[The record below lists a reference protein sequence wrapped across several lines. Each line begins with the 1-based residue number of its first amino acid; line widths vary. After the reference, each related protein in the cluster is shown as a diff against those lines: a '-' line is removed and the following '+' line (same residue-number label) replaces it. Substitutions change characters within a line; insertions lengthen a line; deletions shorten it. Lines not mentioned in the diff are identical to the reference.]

1 MATVQKAGE
10 VDAVDTVN
18 RVRDGGQLAPAAQK
32 GRLMGGRSRTW
43 VLGALIVLAV
53 VVVAPLAV
61 LVLGTFTAST
71 GVWWPLDLTFGHY
84 RYALEKVDMLR
95 YAKNSLV
102 LGFVYTVPVVFSSLG
117 AGYAFARLRARGSK
131 LLFGVVVATML
142 VPIFVYLIPLF
153 IVYSRLGLTNT
164 VIPWLLWGLAGNPFY
179 IFLFRQFFDS
189 FPTEIEEAA
198 LLDGLSRMGII
209 RKIVIP
215 NSHTIIAT
223 VTILAFTNVWGEVLL
238 QSVLLNRDSAATL
251 SVRLTAGVLDVT
263 GNAIVISPTLAA
275 ILIYVLPPVLVFVC
289 FQRYILRG
297 VATSGLK

>member
-1 MATVQKAGE
+1 MTTVQRAGA
-10 VDAVDTVN
+10 VDAVDG
-18 RVRDGGQLAPAAQK
+18 VRELGQIAPTPQR
-32 GRLMGGRSRTW
+32 GRLMGGRSRAW

-61 LVLGTFTAST
+61 LVMGSFTTST
-71 GVWWPLDLTFGHY
+71 GVWWPLDLTLGNY
-84 RYALEKVDMLR
+84 RYALDKVDMLR

-102 LGFVYTVPVVFSSLG
+102 LGLVYTVPVVFSSLG

-164 VIPWLLWGLAGNPFY
+164 VVPWLLWGLAGNPFY

-209 RKIVIP
+209 RRIVVP

-263 GNAIVISPTLAA
+263 GNAVVISPTLAA
-275 ILIYVLPPVLVFVC
+275 ILFYVLPPVLVFVC